1 MATAGLAT
9 SRYMLCLLKTS
20 MAPCLTAAGSSCGS
34 CICVVTAVAW
44 FGQLLWLQRRT
55 TAYLMLHGLEP
66 AASGRPA
73 VAASGSR
80 AVPCRACWKPCRA
93 VTAGDGG
100 TPCGGRRVWWLLLPL
115 LLHTVSGLMLG
126 DCCCCCTPRPA
137 PYFAAA
143 GGSRQHGTAAGHG
156 GSSSCGSWARSWAL
170 R

>member
-1 MATAGLAT
+1 MPAENLNGSMLDG
-9 SRYMLCLLKTS
+9 SRKQLWQLYLC
-20 MAPCLTAAGSSCGS
+20 GDGCG
-34 CICVVTAVAW
+34 VVWPTAV
-44 FGQLLWLQRRT
+44 LQRRT

-66 AASGRPA
+66 AASGSPA

-80 AVPCRACWKPCRA
+80 AVSCRACWKPCRA

-100 TPCGGRRVWWLLLPL
+100 TPTVQHRGDRRVWWLLLPL

-137 PYFAAA
+137 AYFAAA

-156 GSSSCGSWARSWAL
+156 GSSNCGSWARSWAL